1 MIKSLW
7 IPVYRNRGVNMITM
21 PERIDIEQTHND
33 TESAIRTIDSEIE
46 TINKLKETLSDGSLT
61 RALDLMQKARGR
73 IIITGMGKSGHIGK
87 KIAASLASTGTPSFF
102 VHPAEASHGDL
113 GMITE
118 DDVVIAI
125 SNSGES
131 KELIDILNYCKRF
144 GIALISIT
152 KNPESSLGKA
162 GDIVLKLPNNGE
174 ACPLGLAP
182 TSSTTATLV
191 LGDILTIGMI
201 ERNGFSKTDF
211 NDRHPGGK
219 LGSILQRVSDL
230 MHSGE
235 EMPILEECTNMQSA
249 LLEMTSKR
257 LGCVGFVNQTGELT
271 GILTDGD
278 LRRCLSPKILEE
290 KASNLM
296 TKNPKTISKD
306 ALASEALK
314 IMHEKKIT
322 NLFVLE
328 NNKPIGVI
336 HIHDLL
342 NNGVA

>member
-1 MIKSLW
+1 MTTLF
-7 IPVYRNRGVNMITM
+7 
-21 PERIDIEQTHND
+21 
-33 TESAIRTIDSEIE
+33 ESSISIQENLDKNCAIRTINREIDTITKLRDSLD
-46 TINKLKETLSDGSLT
+46 NNLT
-61 RALDLMQKARGR
+61 QALNLMQQAKGR
-73 IIITGMGKSGHIGK
+73 IILTGMGKSGHIGK

-131 KELIDILNYCKRF
+131 KELVDILNYCKRF
-144 GIALISIT
+144 GIKLIAIT

-162 GDIVLKLPNNGE
+162 GDVVLQLPNNGE

-182 TSSTTATLV
+182 TNSTTATLV
-191 LGDILTIGMI
+191 LGDILTAGLI
-201 ERNGFSKTDF
+201 ERKGFTKSDF
-211 NDRHPGGK
+211 NQRHPGGK

-230 MHSGE
+230 MHTDL
-235 EMPILEECTNMQSA
+235 EMPILEENSNMQQV

-257 LGCVGFVNQTGELT
+257 LGCVGFVNTDGIFTGM
-271 GILTDGD
+271 LTDGD
-278 LRRCLSPKILEE
+278 LRRCLSAEILTK
-290 KASNLM
+290 KAIDLM

-306 ALASEALK
+306 TMAAEAMK
-314 IMHEKKIT
+314 IMHDKKIT
-322 NLFVLE
+322 NIFVIE
-328 NNKPIGVI
+328 DKKPIGVI

>member
-1 MIKSLW
+1 MTTLFENSISIQENLDK
-7 IPVYRNRGVNMITM
+7 NC
-21 PERIDIEQTHND
+21 
-33 TESAIRTIDSEIE
+33 AIRTINREIDTITKLRDSLD
-46 TINKLKETLSDGSLT
+46 NNLT
-61 RALDLMQKARGR
+61 QALNLMQQAKGR
-73 IIITGMGKSGHIGK
+73 IILTGMGKSGHIGK

-131 KELIDILNYCKRF
+131 KELVDILNYCKRF
-144 GIALISIT
+144 GIKLIAIT

-162 GDIVLKLPNNGE
+162 GDVVLQLPNNGE

-182 TSSTTATLV
+182 TNSTTATLV
-191 LGDILTIGMI
+191 LGDILTAGLI
-201 ERNGFSKTDF
+201 ERKGFTKSDF
-211 NDRHPGGK
+211 NQRHPGGK

-230 MHSGE
+230 MHTDL
-235 EMPILEECTNMQSA
+235 EMPILEENSNMQQV

-257 LGCVGFVNQTGELT
+257 LGCVGFVNTDGIFTGM
-271 GILTDGD
+271 LTDGD
-278 LRRCLSPKILEE
+278 LRRCLNSEILTK
-290 KASNLM
+290 KAIDLM

-306 ALASEALK
+306 TMAAEAMK
-314 IMHEKKIT
+314 IMHDKKIT
-322 NLFVLE
+322 NIFVIE
-328 NNKPIGVI
+328 DKKPIGVI

>member
-1 MIKSLW
+1 MNTVTEKNNDFSIQEKADIKSAA
-7 IPVYRNRGVNMITM
+7 N
-21 PERIDIEQTHND
+21 
-33 TESAIRTIDSEIE
+33 TINSEIE
-46 TINKLKETLSDGSLT
+46 TICQLRDGLDQTLT
-61 RALDLMQKARGR
+61 QALNLMQQAKGR
-73 IIITGMGKSGHIGK
+73 IIVTGMGKSGHIAR

-131 KELIDILNYCKRF
+131 KELVDILNYCKRF
-144 GIALISIT
+144 GIPLIAIT
-152 KNPESSLGKA
+152 KNPQSSLGKA
-162 GDIVLKLPNNGE
+162 GDIVLKLPDNGE

-182 TSSTTATLV
+182 TNSTTATLV
-191 LGDILTIGMI
+191 LGDVLTTCMI
-201 ERNGFSKTDF
+201 ERKGFTKADF

-230 MHSGE
+230 MHTGE
-235 EMPILEECTNMQSA
+235 EMPLLEEHAGMQSV

-257 LGCVGFVNQTGELT
+257 LGCVGFVNSNGDLT

-278 LRRCLSPKILEE
+278 LRRCLTPDVLEKTAIE
-290 KASNLM
+290 LM
-296 TKNPKTISKD
+296 TKNPKTVTKD
-306 ALASEALK
+306 TMASEAMK
-314 IMHEKKIT
+314 IMHDKKIT
-322 NLFVLE
+322 NLFVIE
-328 NNKPIGVI
+328 DKKPIGVI

-342 NNGVA
+342 NHGVV

>member
-1 MIKSLW
+1 MTAAIQQSQKELD
-7 IPVYRNRGVNMITM
+7 RL
-21 PERIDIEQTHND
+21 
-33 TESAIRTIDSEIE
+33 SAIKTIDSEIKAIE
-46 TINKLKETLSDGSLT
+46 ELKKSLDSDSLT
-61 RALDLMQKARGR
+61 KALDYMQNSSGR
-73 IIITGMGKSGHIGK
+73 IIVTGMGKSGHIGK
-87 KIAASLASTGTPSFF
+87 KIAASLASTGTPAFF

-131 KELIDILNYCKRF
+131 RELVDILNYCKRF
-144 GIALISIT
+144 GIKLIAIT

-162 GDIVLKLPNNGE
+162 GDVVLVLPNNGE

-191 LGDILTIGMI
+191 LGDILTIGLI
-201 ERNGFSKTDF
+201 ERNGFSKEDF

-219 LGSILQRVSDL
+219 LGSILKRVSDL
-230 MHSGE
+230 MHIGQ
-235 EMPILEECTNMQSA
+235 EMPILEEHSNMQA
-249 LLEMTSKR
+249 VLLEMTSKR
-257 LGCVGFVNQTGELT
+257 LGCVGFINKNGDLT

-278 LRRCLSPKILEE
+278 LRRCLSSKILEE
-290 KASNLM
+290 KAIDLM
-296 TKNPKTISKD
+296 TKNPKTIAPNAMS
-306 ALASEALK
+306 AEALK
-314 IMHEKKIT
+314 IMHDKKIT
-322 NLFVLE
+322 NLFVVE
-328 NNKPIGVI
+328 NNKPVGVI

>member
-1 MIKSLW
+1 
-7 IPVYRNRGVNMITM
+7 M
-21 PERIDIEQTHND
+21 PTLTPESQIESD
-33 TESAIRTIDSEIE
+33 RLSAIRTIDSEINALE
-46 TINKLKETLSDGSLT
+46 DLKKSVDAESLT
-61 RALDLMQKARGR
+61 RALDLMQNSKGR
-73 IIITGMGKSGHIGK
+73 IIITGMGKSGHIGR

-118 DDVVIAI
+118 DDVVVAI

-131 KELIDILNYCKRF
+131 RELLDILNYCKRF
-144 GIALISIT
+144 GITIISIT

-162 GDIVLKLPNNGE
+162 GDVILRLPSNGE

-182 TSSTTATLV
+182 TNSTTATLV
-191 LGDILTIGMI
+191 LGDILTVGLI
-201 ERNGFSKTDF
+201 ERNGFSKEDF

-219 LGSILQRVSDL
+219 LGSILKRVSDL
-230 MHSGE
+230 MHTGQ
-235 EMPILEECTNMQSA
+235 EMPILDENSNMQA
-249 LLEMTSKR
+249 VLLEMTSKR
-257 LGCVGFVNQTGELT
+257 LGCVGFINQSGDLT

-278 LRRCLSPKILEE
+278 LRRCMSVNILES
-290 KASNLM
+290 KASDLM
-296 TKNPKTISKD
+296 TRSPKTISPD
-306 ALASEALK
+306 AMTAEALK
-314 IMHEKKIT
+314 LMHDKKIT

-328 NNKPIGVI
+328 NNKPVGVI

>member
-1 MIKSLW
+1 MTAAVQQSQKELD
-7 IPVYRNRGVNMITM
+7 RL
-21 PERIDIEQTHND
+21 
-33 TESAIRTIDSEIE
+33 SAIRTIDSEIKAIE
-46 TINKLKETLSDGSLT
+46 ELKHSLDSSSLT
-61 RALDLMQKARGR
+61 QALDFMQNSKGR

-131 KELIDILNYCKRF
+131 RELIDILNYCKRF
-144 GIALISIT
+144 GIKLVAIT
-152 KNPESSLGKA
+152 KNVESSLGKA
-162 GDIVLKLPNNGE
+162 GDVVLLLPNNGE

-201 ERNGFSKTDF
+201 ERKGFSKEDF

-219 LGSILQRVSDL
+219 LGSILKRVSDL
-230 MHSGE
+230 MHTGQD
-235 EMPILEECTNMQSA
+235 MPILDENSNMQA
-249 LLEMTSKR
+249 VLLEMTSKR
-257 LGCVGFVNQTGELT
+257 LGCVGFINQAGDLT

-278 LRRCLSPKILEE
+278 LRRCLSSKILEE
-290 KASNLM
+290 KAVDLM
-296 TKNPKTISKD
+296 TKNPKTIAPNAMS
-306 ALASEALK
+306 AEALK
-314 IMHEKKIT
+314 IMHDKKIT
-322 NLFVLE
+322 NLFVVE
-328 NNKPIGVI
+328 NKKPVGVI

>member
-1 MIKSLW
+1 
-7 IPVYRNRGVNMITM
+7 MITM
-21 PERIDIEQTHND
+21 PEKTNTEQTD
-33 TESAIRTIDSEIE
+33 LASAIRTIDSETD

-61 RALDLMQKARGR
+61 RALDTMQKSKGR
-73 IIITGMGKSGHIGK
+73 IIVTGMGKSGHIGK

-144 GIALISIT
+144 GITLISIT

-162 GDIVLKLPNNGE
+162 GDIILRLPNNGE

-201 ERNGFSKTDF
+201 ERNGFSKSDF

-230 MHSGE
+230 MHTGE
-235 EMPILEECTNMQSA
+235 EMPLLEEHTNMQSA

-257 LGCVGFVNQTGELT
+257 LGCVGFVNKNGELT
-271 GILTDGD
+271 GIITDGD
-278 LRRCLSPKILEE
+278 LRRCLSPKILDEQ
-290 KASNLM
+290 AFNLM

-314 IMHEKKIT
+314 IMHDKKIT
-322 NLFVLE
+322 NLFVVE
-328 NNKPIGVI
+328 NQKPVGVI

>member
-1 MIKSLW
+1 MSATIQQSQKELD
-7 IPVYRNRGVNMITM
+7 R
-21 PERIDIEQTHND
+21 Q
-33 TESAIRTIDSEIE
+33 SAIRTIDSEIK
-46 TINKLKETLSDGSLT
+46 TIEELKHSLDADSLT
-61 RALDLMQKARGR
+61 KALDYMQNSKGR

-131 KELIDILNYCKRF
+131 RELIDILNYCKRF
-144 GIALISIT
+144 GITLISIT
-152 KNPESSLGKA
+152 KNPNSSLGKA
-162 GDIVLKLPNNGE
+162 GDIVLTLPDNGE

-191 LGDILTIGMI
+191 LGDILTIGML
-201 ERNGFSKTDF
+201 ERNGFSKEDF
-211 NDRHPGGK
+211 NERHPGGK
-219 LGSILQRVSDL
+219 LGAILKRVSDL
-230 MHSGE
+230 MHTGQ
-235 EMPILEECTNMQSA
+235 EMPLLDENANMQA
-249 LLEMTSKR
+249 VLLEMTSKR
-257 LGCVGFVNQTGELT
+257 LGCVGFINAKTGDLT

-278 LRRCLSPKILEE
+278 LRRCLSAQILSK
-290 KASNLM
+290 KAIDLM
-296 TKNPKTISKD
+296 TKNPKTISPN
-306 ALASEALK
+306 AMTAEALK
-314 IMHEKKIT
+314 IMHDKKIT
-322 NLFVLE
+322 NLFVVE
-328 NNKPIGVI
+328 NNKPVGVI

>member
-1 MIKSLW
+1 MALEMQQSQIELD
-7 IPVYRNRGVNMITM
+7 
-21 PERIDIEQTHND
+21 RI
-33 TESAIRTIDSEIE
+33 SAIKTIDSEID
-46 TINKLKETLSDGSLT
+46 TIHHLKDSVKAENLT
-61 RALDLMQKARGR
+61 KALDFMQNSKGR
-73 IIITGMGKSGHIGK
+73 IIITGMGKSGHIAR

-131 KELIDILNYCKRF
+131 RELIDILNYCKRF
-144 GIALISIT
+144 GIKLIAIT
-152 KNPESSLGKA
+152 KNAESSLGKA
-162 GDIVLKLPNNGE
+162 GDVVLELPNNGE

-191 LGDILTIGMI
+191 LGDILTVGMI
-201 ERNGFSKTDF
+201 ERKGFSKEDF

-219 LGSILQRVSDL
+219 LGSILKRVSDL
-230 MHSGE
+230 MHTGQ
-235 EMPILEECTNMQSA
+235 EMPILDENSNMQA
-249 LLEMTSKR
+249 VLLEMTSKR
-257 LGCVGFVNQTGELT
+257 LGCVGFVNQVGELT

-278 LRRCLSPKILEE
+278 LRRCLSSKILEE
-290 KASNLM
+290 KAIDLM
-296 TKNPKTISKD
+296 THNPKTISPN
-306 ALASEALK
+306 AMTAEALK
-314 IMHEKKIT
+314 IMHDKKIT

-328 NNKPIGVI
+328 GKKPVGVI

>member
-1 MIKSLW
+1 MQMLLQQGMSTQEK
-7 IPVYRNRGVNMITM
+7 
-21 PERIDIEQTHND
+21 EDKD
-33 TESAIRTIDSEIE
+33 CAINTINSEID
-46 TINKLKETLSDGSLT
+46 TIIKLRDSLDNSLSL
-61 RALDLMQKARGR
+61 ALNAMQNAKGR

-118 DDVVIAI
+118 EDVVIAI

-131 KELIDILNYCKRF
+131 KELVDILNYCKRF
-144 GIALISIT
+144 GIKLISIT

-182 TSSTTATLV
+182 TNSTTATLV
-191 LGDILTIGMI
+191 LGDILTAGLIQ
-201 ERNGFSKTDF
+201 RKGFTKSDF
-211 NDRHPGGK
+211 NQRHPGGK

-230 MHSGE
+230 MHVNS
-235 EMPILEECTNMQSA
+235 EMPILEENSNMQQV

-257 LGCVGFVNQTGELT
+257 LGCVGFINKNGIFTGM
-271 GILTDGD
+271 LTDGD
-278 LRRCLSPKILEE
+278 LRRCLNSEILNK
-290 KASNLM
+290 KAIDLM

-306 ALASEALK
+306 VMASEAMK
-314 IMHEKKIT
+314 IMHDKKIT
-322 NLFVLE
+322 NIFVLE
-328 NNKPIGVI
+328 NEKPIGVI

>member
-1 MIKSLW
+1 METLLENPTSIQENSDKNCA
-7 IPVYRNRGVNMITM
+7 I
-21 PERIDIEQTHND
+21 QTIN
-33 TESAIRTIDSEIE
+33 SEIE
-46 TINKLKETLSDGSLT
+46 TIIKLRDGLDSSLT
-61 RALDLMQKARGR
+61 QALNLMQNAKGR

-131 KELIDILNYCKRF
+131 KELVDILNYCKRF
-144 GIALISIT
+144 GIKLIAIT
-152 KNPESSLGKA
+152 KNAQSSLGKA
-162 GDIVLKLPNNGE
+162 GDIVLQLPNNGE

-182 TSSTTATLV
+182 TNSTTATLV
-191 LGDILTIGMI
+191 LGDILTAGLIQ
-201 ERNGFSKTDF
+201 RKGFTKSDF
-211 NDRHPGGK
+211 NQRHPGGK

-230 MHSGE
+230 MHTNS
-235 EMPILEECTNMQSA
+235 EMPILEENSDMQQV

-257 LGCVGFVNQTGELT
+257 LGCVGFINKDGIFTGM
-271 GILTDGD
+271 LTDGD
-278 LRRCLSPKILEE
+278 LRRCLSAEILNK
-290 KASNLM
+290 KAIDVM

-306 ALASEALK
+306 MMASEAMK
-314 IMHEKKIT
+314 IMHDKKIT
-322 NLFVLE
+322 NIFVIE
-328 NNKPIGVI
+328 DEKPVGVI

>member
-1 MIKSLW
+1 MTTTLNQNLSQEVLDKNCAIKT
-7 IPVYRNRGVNMITM
+7 INR
-21 PERIDIEQTHND
+21 
-33 TESAIRTIDSEIE
+33 EIE
-46 TINKLKETLSDGSLT
+46 TIIKLREGLNDNLT
-61 RALDLMQKARGR
+61 KALDVMQNSKGR

-118 DDVVIAI
+118 EDVVIAI

-144 GIALISIT
+144 GIKLIAIT
-152 KNPESSLGKA
+152 KNPQSSLGKA
-162 GDIVLKLPNNGE
+162 GDIILELPNNGE

-191 LGDILTIGMI
+191 LGDILTTGLI
-201 ERNGFSKTDF
+201 ERKGFTKSDF
-211 NDRHPGGK
+211 NQRHPGGK

-230 MHSGE
+230 MHVGS
-235 EMPILEECTNMQSA
+235 EMPILEENSNMQQV

-257 LGCVGFVNQTGELT
+257 LGCVGFINSLGELT
-271 GILTDGD
+271 GMLTDGD
-278 LRRCLSPKILEE
+278 LRRCLSPEILEK
-290 KASNLM
+290 KAIELM

-306 ALASEALK
+306 IMASEALK
-314 IMHEKKIT
+314 IMHDKKIT
-322 NLFVLE
+322 NIFIVE
-328 NNKPIGVI
+328 NKKPIGVI

>member
-1 MIKSLW
+1 MALDVQQS
-7 IPVYRNRGVNMITM
+7 
-21 PERIDIEQTHND
+21 RIDLDRI
-33 TESAIRTIDSEIE
+33 SAIKTIESEID
-46 TINKLKETLSDGSLT
+46 TIRRLKDSVRAENLT
-61 RALDLMQKARGR
+61 KALDFMQNSKGR
-73 IIITGMGKSGHIGK
+73 IIITGMGKSGHIGR

-131 KELIDILNYCKRF
+131 RELIDILNYCKRF
-144 GIALISIT
+144 GIKLIAIT
-152 KNPESSLGKA
+152 KNSESSLGKA
-162 GDIVLKLPNNGE
+162 GDVVLELPNNGE

-201 ERNGFSKTDF
+201 ERKGFSKEDF

-219 LGSILQRVSDL
+219 LGSILKRVSDL
-230 MHSGE
+230 MHVGQ
-235 EMPILEECTNMQSA
+235 EMPILYENANMQA
-249 LLEMTSKR
+249 VLLEMTSKR
-257 LGCVGFVNQTGELT
+257 LGCVGFVNQAGDLT

-278 LRRCLSPKILEE
+278 LRRCLSAKILEE
-290 KASNLM
+290 KAVDLM
-296 TKNPKTISKD
+296 TRNPKTISPN
-306 ALASEALK
+306 AMTAEALK
-314 IMHEKKIT
+314 IMHDKKIT

-328 NNKPIGVI
+328 NKKPVGVI

>member
-1 MIKSLW
+1 MSTT
-7 IPVYRNRGVNMITM
+7 ITQSQK
-21 PERIDIEQTHND
+21 DLD
-33 TESAIRTIDSEIE
+33 KLSAIKTIDSEIN
-46 TINKLKETLSDGSLT
+46 TIKRLKDSISSESLT
-61 RALDLMQKARGR
+61 EALNCMQNSKGR

-131 KELIDILNYCKRF
+131 RELIDILNYCKRF
-144 GIALISIT
+144 GIKLIAIT

-162 GDIVLKLPNNGE
+162 GDIVLELPNNGE

-201 ERNGFSKTDF
+201 ERKGFSKSDF

-219 LGSILQRVSDL
+219 LGSILKRVSDL
-230 MHSGE
+230 MHVGQ
-235 EMPILEECTNMQSA
+235 EMPILDENSNMQA
-249 LLEMTSKR
+249 VLLEMTSKR
-257 LGCVGFVNQTGELT
+257 LGCVGFINHSGELT
-271 GILTDGD
+271 GMLTDGD
-278 LRRCLSPKILEE
+278 LRRCLSSKILEQN
-290 KASNLM
+290 AVDLM
-296 TKNPKTISKD
+296 TRNPKTISPS
-306 ALASEALK
+306 AMTAEALK
-314 IMHEKKIT
+314 IMHDKKIT
-322 NLFVLE
+322 NLFVVE
-328 NNKPIGVI
+328 NNKPVGVI

>member
-1 MIKSLW
+1 MPTIIQQSQKEKDKTSAINTINAEISTLEELKKSLD
-7 IPVYRNRGVNMITM
+7 VN
-21 PERIDIEQTHND
+21 
-33 TESAIRTIDSEIE
+33 
-46 TINKLKETLSDGSLT
+46 SLT
-61 RALDLMQKARGR
+61 EALDLMQNSKGR
-73 IIITGMGKSGHIGK
+73 IIVTGMGKSGHIGR

-118 DDVVIAI
+118 DDVVLAI

-144 GIALISIT
+144 GITVISIT

-162 GDIVLKLPNNGE
+162 GNVVLKLPNNGE

-191 LGDILTIGMI
+191 LGDILTTGLIT
-201 ERNGFSKTDF
+201 RKGFSKEDF

-219 LGSILQRVSDL
+219 LGSILKHVSDL
-230 MHSGE
+230 MHTGQ
-235 EMPILEECTNMQSA
+235 EMPLLLENANMQA
-249 LLEMTSKR
+249 VLLEMTSKR
-257 LGCVGFVNQTGELT
+257 LGCVGFVNNDGELT

-278 LRRCLSPKILEE
+278 LRRCMSASILDSFANEV
-290 KASNLM
+290 M
-296 TKNPKTISKD
+296 TKNPKTISPN
-306 ALASEALK
+306 AMTAEALK
-314 IMHEKKIT
+314 IMHDKKIT
-322 NLFVLE
+322 NLFVIE
-328 NNKPIGVI
+328 NKKPVGVI

-342 NNGVA
+342 NNGVI